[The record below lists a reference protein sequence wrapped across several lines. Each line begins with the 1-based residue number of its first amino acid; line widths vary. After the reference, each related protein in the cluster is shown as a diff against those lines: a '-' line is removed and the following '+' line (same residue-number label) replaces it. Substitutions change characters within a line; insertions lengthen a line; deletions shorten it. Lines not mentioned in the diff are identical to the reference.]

1 MFNHTKNMLI
11 NPYLTFTGNCEEAFN
26 FYKKVFGGEFQFMG
40 RYKDVPAADR
50 QNFPLENDE
59 KIMHVSLPISQE
71 TILMGCDSTEAFG
84 QTIKVGTNISLSVNA
99 ETKGKADEI
108 FNVLSSGGQIQM
120 PMNETFWGSYFGV
133 LTDRFGIQWMIST
146 ESKEK

>member
-1 MFNHTKNMLI
+1 MPTI
-11 NPYLTFTGNCEEAFN
+11 NPYLTFDGTCEEAFG
-26 FYKKVFGGEFQFMG
+26 FYKKVFDSEFQFIG

-84 QTIKVGTNISLSVNA
+84 KTIKVGNNISLSVNA

-108 FNVLSSGGQIQM
+108 FNALSSGGQIQM

-133 LTDRFGIQWMIST
+133 LTDKFGIQWMIST
-146 ESKEK
+146 ESKDK